1 MPANKSAL
9 LRYRIID
16 SCLTNGLRKYPTMK
30 FIIKKIEEQLE
41 TTLSNSMFTKDIENM
56 RIIYSAPIEY
66 IRKQKGYCYTEPDFS
81 ISTFPLSHD
90 EIEALD
96 FSTALLQQL
105 KHTRL
110 FHHFENAINKVI
122 EGYRISKILGKS
134 ETQFLQVEEP
144 VKTEGSQWLEPLL
157 QSITQ
162 KECLQVVYQGYGKDE
177 KVHTFSA
184 YLLKEYRNRWYA
196 AGYSTSAEN
205 ILILALD
212 RIKNIEP
219 SKEKYLV
226 NDSFSPADFFKYSFG
241 ITQVHDAK
249 AEQVDLLFT
258 PYQSAYILS
267 QPLHHSQQTIA
278 NDKNGLH
285 IRLTVYITMELIMS
299 ILSYAAQVKLLG
311 PKNLV
316 KQIGEEVKEMR
327 ELYGKKKVAGK

>member
-177 KVHTFSA
+177 KVHIFSA
-184 YLLKEYRNRWYA
+184 YLLKEYRNRWYS

-241 ITQVHDAK
+241 ITQVHDAI
-249 AEQVDLLFT
+249 AEQVDSLFT
-258 PYQSAYILS
+258 PYQAAYILS
-267 QPLHHSQQTIA
+267 QPLHHSQQTIT

-299 ILSYAAQVKLLG
+299 ILSYAAQVKVLG
-311 PKNLV
+311 PKNLIT
-316 KQIGEEVKEMR
+316 KISEEVKKMGR
-327 ELYGKKKVAGK
+327 LYEKKKVDSK

>member
-177 KVHTFSA
+177 KVHVFSA

-241 ITQVHDAK
+241 ITQVHDAI
-249 AEQVDLLFT
+249 AEQVDSLFT
-258 PYQSAYILS
+258 PYQAAYILS
-267 QPLHHSQQTIA
+267 QPLHHSQQTIT

-299 ILSYAAQVKLLG
+299 ILSYAAQVKVLG
-311 PKNLV
+311 PKNLIT
-316 KQIGEEVKEMR
+316 KISEEVKKMGR
-327 ELYGKKKVAGK
+327 LYEKKKVDSK